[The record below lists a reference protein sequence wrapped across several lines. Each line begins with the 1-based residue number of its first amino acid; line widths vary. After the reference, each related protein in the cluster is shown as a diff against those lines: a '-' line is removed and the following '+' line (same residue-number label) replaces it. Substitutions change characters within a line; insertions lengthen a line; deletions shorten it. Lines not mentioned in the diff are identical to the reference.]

1 MDGYQVVNPTKIWVC
16 RYILLYCLLERI
28 LGKRTTYTIVLMY
41 DLWHLMRCDGIYML
55 DGWQH
60 SKGAKT
66 ERAVAEAFGL
76 AVIDE

>member
-1 MDGYQVVNPTKIWVC
+1 
-16 RYILLYCLLERI
+16 
-28 LGKRTTYTIVLMY
+28 MY

-55 DGWQH
+55 DGWQQ